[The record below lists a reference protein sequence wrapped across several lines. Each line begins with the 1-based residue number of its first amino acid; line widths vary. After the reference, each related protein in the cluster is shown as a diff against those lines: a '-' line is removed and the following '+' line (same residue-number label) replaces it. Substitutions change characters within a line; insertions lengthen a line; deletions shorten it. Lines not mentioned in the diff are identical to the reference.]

1 MSLTLTGQEQKV
13 LTALFSLLN
22 TETFIPVQQ
31 ANLARR
37 LPMHKAGVFSA
48 IERLIERGILE
59 RGRRFGHSASF
70 RLNATSPYWSDIL
83 ATERLKQVA
92 PDRS

>member
-1 MSLTLTGQEQKV
+1 MPELTGQEQKV
-13 LTALFSLLN
+13 LNALVSLLN
-22 TETFIPVQQ
+22 AETFVPVQQ

-37 LPMHKAGVFSA
+37 LRVHKAGVFSA

-70 RLNATSPYWSDIL
+70 RLNGNSPYWSDIS
-83 ATERLKQVA
+83 AIERLKQAA
-92 PDRS
+92 PNVP